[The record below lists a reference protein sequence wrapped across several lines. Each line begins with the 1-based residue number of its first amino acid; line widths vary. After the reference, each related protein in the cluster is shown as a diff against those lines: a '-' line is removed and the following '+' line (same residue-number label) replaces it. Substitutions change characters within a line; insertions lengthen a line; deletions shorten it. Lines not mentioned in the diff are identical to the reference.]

1 MAPLERP
8 KHANVTLLMILEEA
22 AAVAVRCRNGYVLL
36 AVKSSRSSSERSEDS
51 CPKRAGIPAAD
62 DIAVF
67 SDR

>member
-1 MAPLERP
+1 
-8 KHANVTLLMILEEA
+8 MILEEA